1 MLVKV
6 PCFSILW
13 KRHLMENCFC
23 FWALKIPQTRMNTDK
38 NGVDTLDTAPAASV
52 PFRQKTK
59 CQRELRSDLVFISAV
74 KKIFLRFRQRE
85 LNSHTSR
92 KGRTIDAD
100 LNNFYFSKFSLITSA
115 TCENPFFRRAL
126 KISICVFIF
135 QVCKASDNFFHA
147 IKTNIVINF
156 IKKYSPFVM
165 HPIRPCSIKC
175 FNRRQ
180 CSRLLNFRL

>member
-1 MLVKV
+1 
-6 PCFSILW
+6 
-13 KRHLMENCFC
+13 MENCFC

-38 NGVDTLDTAPAASV
+38 NGVDTLDPAPAASV

-85 LNSHTSR
+85 LNSHASR

-126 KISICVFIF
+126 RYPYVFLFSRSVKHLITFFMLSKPIS
-135 QVCKASDNFFHA
+135 
-147 IKTNIVINF
+147 
-156 IKKYSPFVM
+156 
-165 HPIRPCSIKC
+165 
-175 FNRRQ
+175 
-180 CSRLLNFRL
+180 L